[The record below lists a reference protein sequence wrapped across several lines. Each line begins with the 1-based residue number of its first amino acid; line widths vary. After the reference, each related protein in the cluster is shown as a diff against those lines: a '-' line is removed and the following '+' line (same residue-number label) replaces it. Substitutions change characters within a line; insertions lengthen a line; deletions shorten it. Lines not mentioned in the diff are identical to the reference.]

1 MVYKFS
7 YSDKSG
13 KKINYT
19 VENEL
24 TLDDIFEDVKNFLV
38 ATGYPYN
45 SVNIYQNHNEDN
57 DILRDRIRSALDS
70 LEENNIERAKEYLN
84 NALI

>member
-1 MVYKFS
+1 MVYKLS
-7 YSDKSG
+7 YSDNLG

-38 ATGYPYN
+38 ASGYTYN
-45 SVNIYQNHNEDN
+45 SVNNYKNYDEDN